1 MPMSL
6 ADSLRDRDLTEAT
19 YWSIIGVAG
28 GYCVVTMVLVP
39 LLALAAGGY
48 LAVTQQYVI
57 AIGLTVL
64 GVVGAYW
71 GYRRRMTDSEYTA
84 DTA

>member
-1 MPMSL
+1 MSL
-6 ADSLRDRDLTEAT
+6 TDSLSDLNLTEAT
-19 YWSIIGVAG
+19 SWSIIGIAG

-39 LLALAAGGY
+39 FLALVAGGY

-64 GVVGAYW
+64 GFIGAYW
-71 GYRRRMTDSEYTA
+71 GYRRRMTNGEYRAETV
-84 DTA
+84 

>member
-1 MPMSL
+1 MSRTDL
-6 ADSLRDRDLTEAT
+6 LSDLDLTEAT
-19 YWSIIGVAG
+19 YWSIIGIAG

-39 LLALAAGGY
+39 FLALVAGGY
-48 LAVTQQYVI
+48 LAVTQQYAI

-64 GVVGAYW
+64 GFIGVYW
-71 GYRRRMTDSEYTA
+71 GYRRQMINNEHTA

>member
-1 MPMSL
+1 MSL
-6 ADSLRDRDLTEAT
+6 TDPLPGLNLTGAT
-19 YWSIIGVAG
+19 YWSIIGIAG

-39 LLALAAGGY
+39 FLALAAGGY
-48 LAVTQQYVI
+48 LAVTQQYAI

-64 GVVGAYW
+64 GFIGAYW
-71 GYRRRMTDSEYTA
+71 GYRRRMTDTEHTA